1 MKHHSICLSEDRN
14 SILAVGVLLL
24 SVLLL
29 SSCGGG
35 SSSVSSKTSST
46 PTLSSLSVS
55 PASTTVVV
63 SNNQQ
68 FVATGVFTDGSQ
80 REMTSSVVWSS
91 TQPATATI
99 SASGLAVSKQQGTA
113 IISAASGSLKGSAT
127 LAVMP
132 APLVS
137 LSVSPSSS
145 SLIKGSSQQLR
156 AIGTFS
162 DKSTQ
167 DLTSVVNWTSSA
179 TSIATVSSSGLAT
192 AETPGNA
199 TVTVVSGAI
208 GGTATV
214 TVMQPVLVSIAVNPP
229 ASSISLGDKEQLIAL
244 GSYDDGSTQDL
255 TSAASWQTNQSFVLT
270 MSQTGMAAG
279 QNVGSATVSATVG
292 SINGSGIVSV
302 GPLMATDY
310 FSNANTAGAPVGN
323 ITVINT
329 GVTGGNLCA
338 MVYVFDTSQE
348 MSECCGCSISSDGE
362 RTLSLDADLTANPLT
377 QVQLHTGVIKIIAA
391 DPTNNPTCNAGSVTP
406 AGLLVS
412 WATHIQTD
420 PQSTFDVTEERSRL
434 SPLGSAESAV
444 LQNLCTYVQKLGSGH
459 GLCTCGVGD

>member
-1 MKHHSICLSEDRN
+1 
-14 SILAVGVLLL
+14 
-24 SVLLL
+24 
-29 SSCGGG
+29 
-35 SSSVSSKTSST
+35 
-46 PTLSSLSVS
+46 
-55 PASTTVVV
+55 
-63 SNNQQ
+63 
-68 FVATGVFTDGSQ
+68 
-80 REMTSSVVWSS
+80 
-91 TQPATATI
+91 
-99 SASGLAVSKQQGTA
+99 
-113 IISAASGSLKGSAT
+113 
-127 LAVMP
+127 
-132 APLVS
+132 
-137 LSVSPSSS
+137 
-145 SLIKGSSQQLR
+145 
-156 AIGTFS
+156 
-162 DKSTQ
+162 
-167 DLTSVVNWTSSA
+167 
-179 TSIATVSSSGLAT
+179 LAT
-192 AETPGNA
+192 AETPGSA
-199 TVTVVSGAI
+199 TVTVMSGTI

-229 ASSISLGDKEQLIAL
+229 ISSISLGDKEQLSAL

-255 TSAASWQTNQSFVLT
+255 TSTASWQTSQSFVLT

-310 FSNANTAGAPVGN
+310 FSNANTTGAPVGN

-338 MVYVFDTSQE
+338 MIYVFDTSQE

-362 RTLSLDADLTANPLT
+362 RTLSVDADLTANPLT
-377 QVQLHTGVIKIIAA
+377 QIQLHTGVIKIIAA

-412 WATHIQTD
+412 WTTHIQPD

-434 SPLGSAESAV
+434 SPLGNAESAV